1 MKKTFR
7 AAVLALA
14 AVIVLA
20 LLCACGEEH
29 EYQLFFSNKTGV
41 KVDSLYFSS
50 SSIETWGDRVNF
62 AQISVD
68 ATIHF
73 DFDSM
78 NVDGDGPGVY
88 DIGAVDENGINYD
101 VFEVD
106 LAVGDTITLYPQNGE
121 EAVLSVTHADGTVS
135 DYSGFAYA
143 EGEAAG

>member
-7 AAVLALA
+7 AAALALA

-78 NVDGDGPGVY
+78 NVDGDGPGV
-88 DIGAVDENGINYD
+88 
-101 VFEVD
+101 
-106 LAVGDTITLYPQNGE
+106 
-121 EAVLSVTHADGTVS
+121 
-135 DYSGFAYA
+135 
-143 EGEAAG
+143 